1 MANEGSYS
9 AAINFTHG
17 GEHVAL
23 SSSGN
28 ISPSEVKG
36 IAIDGQAET
45 VDGTVPL
52 SGLTA
57 FGTVMILNR
66 DETNYITVGP
76 DGSSY
81 PIKIS
86 AGRTSGPIEWN
97 SAAMHI
103 KAHTSACAYTIV
115 AIGI

>member
-1 MANEGSYS
+1 MSNEGSYS
-9 AAINFTHG
+9 AAITFNNG

-36 IAIDGQAET
+36 IAIDGTADT
-45 VDGTVPL
+45 VDGTVAL

-66 DETNYITVGP
+66 DESNYITVGP

-86 AGRTSGPIEWN
+86 AGRTAGPIEWN
-97 SAAMHI
+97 AAAMHI
-103 KAHTSACAYTIV
+103 KAHTAACDYTVV
-115 AIGI
+115 AIGV